1 MKRVLFL
8 LTLLLL
14 STGIHAEDV
23 AFTATAP
30 RSVVQGTQFRIEY
43 KLTSNKGN
51 NFRAPEFDGL
61 SVLFGPATSTMSST
75 SYVNGKRTS
84 EMTKTFTYTLQAE
97 KEGKYSIAPA
107 TIEVDGKSYKSNA
120 LTLQVLPPDK
130 ATSNSGGGSSSGQS
144 SSSASS
150 SSVPSDQL
158 FMRML
163 LSRTKVY
170 EQEAILATF
179 KLYTRAEGIQLESA
193 NFPSF
198 EGFVVQQIDLPTN
211 TSFELENYD
220 GVNYKTAVIKQQLLF
235 PQRSGEITIDAGD
248 FDMVVQV
255 PRQVDMNSFFGG
267 SFRTYQD
274 VRKKITTPK
283 RTIHVDALPAGK
295 PASYRGAVGKF
306 SISSSISSTEVKA
319 NEAITL
325 KVAIKGTGNLKY
337 MKNPVIKFPNDF
349 EEYDPKVDVS
359 AKATTGGVVGSRS
372 IEYTIVPRFGGEFTI
387 PAIEYAYFDT
397 ASKSYKTLKTE
408 PYTINVEKGDESSTS
423 SGVVS
428 NFTNKEALSLINT
441 DIRFIKTTPSV
452 LQKEP
457 RFVYGGWGY
466 WLWYI
471 VPLLLGVTAMIL
483 YSKQAKESANVALMK
498 TKKANKVAAKRLKQ
512 AGKYVKEQNKEA
524 FYDELLRATWGYLSD
539 KLNIPLSSLS
549 KNNIEQELLSFGADT
564 DLVSRFINILDT
576 CEFARYAPSSEGDAM
591 DKLYKEAVD
600 SIGTMENRVKKQ
612 K

>member
-14 STGIHAEDV
+14 SMGIYAEEIS
-23 AFTATAP
+23 FTASAP

-43 KLTSNKGN
+43 KLNSNKGN
-51 NFRAPEFDGL
+51 NFRAPDFEGL
-61 SVLFGPATSTMSST
+61 SVLFGPATSSMSST

-84 EMTKTFTYTLQAE
+84 EITKTFTYTLQAE
-97 KEGKYSIAPA
+97 KEGKYSIPSA

-120 LTLQVLPPDK
+120 LTIQVLPPDK
-130 ATSNSGGGSSSGQS
+130 AAASNSGQS

-150 SSVPSDQL
+150 VSSDQL
-158 FMRML
+158 FMRLL

-198 EGFVVQQIDLPTN
+198 EGFVVQQIDLPSN

-220 GVNYKTAVIKQQLLF
+220 GINYKTAVIKQSLLF

-248 FDMVVQV
+248 FDMIVQV

-283 RTIHVDALPAGK
+283 RTIHVDALPTGK

-306 SISSSISSTEVKA
+306 SISSSISNTEVKA

-325 KVAIKGTGNLKY
+325 KVTIKGTGNLKY

-349 EEYDPKVDVS
+349 EEYDPKVEVN

-372 IEYTIVPRFGGEFTI
+372 IEYTVVPRFGGEFTL

-408 PYTINVEKGDESSTS
+408 PYTITVEKGDESTTST
-423 SGVVS
+423 GMVS

-441 DIRFIKTTPSV
+441 DIRFIKTTPTK
-452 LQKEP
+452 LEKEP
-457 RFVYGGWGY
+457 RFIYGGWGY

-471 VPLLLGVTAMIL
+471 VPLLLGVVAMIL

-498 TKKANKVAAKRLKQ
+498 TKKANKVAAKRLKL
-512 AGKYVKEQNKEA
+512 AGKYVNEQNKEA
-524 FYDELLRATWGYLSD
+524 FYEELLRATWGYLSD
-539 KLNIPLSSLS
+539 KLNIPLSSLT
-549 KNNIEQELLSFGADT
+549 KNNVEQELLSFGADT
-564 DLVSRFINILDT
+564 ELVNRFMYILDT
-576 CEFARYAPSSEGDAM
+576 CEFARYAPSNEGDAM